1 MKRQDLI
8 EIKENKTSLPIADV
22 FKKRF
27 SPRIFSNEKIN
38 EEDLKI
44 ILEAARWTPSSYNR
58 QPWYFYLAFKESSF
72 FNQLTSLLSY
82 GNEWAK
88 QAPALIL
95 ACYLEN
101 DEMGKNDKAQYDLG
115 QAVITL
121 VYQAQILGYYSHQ
134 IGGFDA
140 EKAKSLVNANHIPF
154 VLIALG
160 KIGEYENRNEPWI
173 NWDLKPPQRK
183 DHWYEI
189 KK

>member
-1 MKRQDLI
+1 MKTQGLI
-8 EIKENKTSLPIADV
+8 KLKENKTSLPIADV
-22 FKKRF
+22 FRKRF
-27 SPRIFSNEKIN
+27 SPRVFLNEKVN

-44 ILEAARWTPSSYNR
+44 ILEAARWAPSSYNR
-58 QPWYFYLAFKESSF
+58 QPWYFYIADKDTSF
-72 FNQLTSLLSY
+72 FKQLTRLLSS

-88 QAPALIL
+88 QVPVLIL
-95 ACYLEN
+95 ACYHEK
-101 DEMGKNDKAQYDLG
+101 DEMGENDKAQYDLG
-115 QAVITL
+115 QAVATL

-140 EKAKSLVNANHIPF
+140 EKVKSLVNSNHLPF
-154 VLIALG
+154 VLIAIG

-183 DHWYEI
+183 DNWYEI